1 MNRHKK
7 RAAASYDIPLS
18 DSKLFVLYA
27 CQSENG
33 HIRMRQPFSYL
44 SLRTLPRQ
52 SSNHLRSH
60 LCEHTGSGLLR
71 AFGKLK
77 TAGVKTCSK
86 HFRNLLIL

>member
-44 SLRTLPRQ
+44 SLQTFLCRHFHVREKFHFAH
-52 SSNHLRSH
+52 SSHD
-60 LCEHTGSGLLR
+60 
-71 AFGKLK
+71 
-77 TAGVKTCSK
+77 
-86 HFRNLLIL
+86 

>member
-1 MNRHKK
+1 MNRHNE
-7 RAAASYDIPLS
+7 RAAASYDMPLS

-52 SSNHLRSH
+52 KKVS
-60 LCEHTGSGLLR
+60 LCARIS
-71 AFGKLK
+71 
-77 TAGVKTCSK
+77 
-86 HFRNLLIL
+86 

>member
-44 SLRTLPRQ
+44 SLQTFLCRHVRVREKFLFEH
-52 SSNHLRSH
+52 SSN
-60 LCEHTGSGLLR
+60 E
-71 AFGKLK
+71 
-77 TAGVKTCSK
+77 
-86 HFRNLLIL
+86 

>member
-33 HIRMRQPFSYL
+33 HIRMRQPFRIFLYERFCVKKV
-44 SLRTLPRQ
+44 SLYTFI
-52 SSNHLRSH
+52 S
-60 LCEHTGSGLLR
+60 
-71 AFGKLK
+71 
-77 TAGVKTCSK
+77 
-86 HFRNLLIL
+86 